1 MNRNGRQPI
10 APDMKTMLILT
21 RAVTAGHILK
31 GWAALAVD
39 GPMSKVGQ
47 SQGTLNNTFC

>member
-39 GPMSKVGQ
+39 GPMSK
-47 SQGTLNNTFC
+47 LDKAKEP